1 MEPFQKLNHLANME
15 NSVLNRIIAI
25 EGSTKNSLLLRYT
38 NGELLEVDFLLLQE
52 RAKNASTGILVDFKE
67 TAYLGKALVNRQG
80 ALEWPNG
87 YDACA
92 DALYLRGRI
101 IESNMD
107 KIKVG

>member
-1 MEPFQKLNHLANME
+1 MAKPT
-15 NSVLNRIIAI
+15 LNRIVAI
-25 EGSTKNSLLLRYT
+25 EGSTTNSLLLRYN
-38 NGELLEVDFLLLQE
+38 NGELLDVDFLLLQE
-52 RAKNASTGILVDFKE
+52 RAKNAETGLLVDFKE
-67 TAYLGKALVNRQG
+67 ASYLAQAQVSAHG

-101 IESNMD
+101 IESNLD